1 MQKLILRLQEKFNI
15 SDIDYKKEGLT
26 FAVIED
32 KHLVSFL
39 THLRDIENFTHLSFL
54 TAVDRIEEQKFQLT
68 YMLHN
73 YGSKNSLG
81 VKVYIDRRNA
91 EMESIHHLWQQA
103 ATYQRELH
111 EMFGIKF
118 PKSPR
123 NDESFI
129 LEGWHD
135 KPPMRR
141 DFKTKQYSEETY
153 FPRPGRKSYDPE
165 TYMRE
170 KLYSEGDE

>member
-1 MQKLILRLQEKFNI
+1 MKELISRLQERFEIKDVN
-15 SDIDYKKEGLT
+15 YKKEGLT

-32 KHLVSFL
+32 KYLVSL
-39 THLRDIENFTHLSFL
+39 LNHLRDIENFTHLSFL

-73 YGSKNSLG
+73 YESKNSLG
-81 VKVYIDRRNA
+81 VKVYIDRLNA

-111 EMFGIKF
+111 EMFGVKF
-118 PKSPR
+118 PGSPR

-129 LEGWHD
+129 LEGWQD

-141 DFKTKQYSEETY
+141 DFKTKKYSEETY
-153 FPRPGRKSYDPE
+153 FPRPGRKTHDPE